1 MWERMEKL
9 AETMWEASQNQFL
22 EKSVWSGQNRQTNS
36 IGMWANTTSVEIQVI
51 GADSGATHPWY
62 GIGRS
67 ATSLSVP
74 QVSVNIMIATFAFID

>member
-1 MWERMEKL
+1 MLERMEKL

-22 EKSVWSGQNRQTNS
+22 EKIAWSGQNRQTNS

-67 ATSLSVP
+67 ATSLSAP
-74 QVSVNIMIATFAFID
+74 QVSVIIIAKFAFIN